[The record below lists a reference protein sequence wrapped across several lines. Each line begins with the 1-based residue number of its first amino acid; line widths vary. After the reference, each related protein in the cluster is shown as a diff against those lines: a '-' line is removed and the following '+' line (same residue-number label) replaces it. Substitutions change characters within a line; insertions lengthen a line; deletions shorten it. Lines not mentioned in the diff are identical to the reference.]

1 MNYYKYLLF
10 AILSYSFINYQY
22 FLRPET
28 IIEIV
33 FGNVLIFFVLEYII
47 LHKYALNIPFIK
59 NKKNKKKKK
68 KHIDNDS
75 DDSDDLDESNDSN
88 SSSEEKSKE
97 SLIDNNSLELLINEQ
112 DEEEII
118 HQANRPPYLNY

>member
-22 FLRPET
+22 FIRPET

-33 FGNVLIFFVLEYII
+33 LCNVLIFFVLEYII
-47 LHKYALNIPFIK
+47 LHKYSLNIPFIEK
-59 NKKNKKKKK
+59 NNKKNKKKSK
-68 KHIDNDS
+68 DDDSDES
-75 DDSDDLDESNDSN
+75 DDSDD
-88 SSSEEKSKE
+88 SSEQSKE
-97 SLIDNNSLELLINEQ
+97 SLIDNDSLELLINEQ
-112 DEEEII
+112 DEEEIL